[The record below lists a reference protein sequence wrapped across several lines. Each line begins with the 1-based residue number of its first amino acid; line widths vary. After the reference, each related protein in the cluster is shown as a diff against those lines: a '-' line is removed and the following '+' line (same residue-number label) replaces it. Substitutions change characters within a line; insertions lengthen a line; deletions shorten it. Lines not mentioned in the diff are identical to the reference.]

1 MVELFEDKER
11 VNIEYAKNH
20 HNTYTFY
27 DESDLREMSGVR
39 NILNKWFANYPSS
52 EQIELKRRFKTEFDS
67 AFYELFLHELFLKQ
81 GYKLHVHPILPNTTK
96 RPDFLVSK
104 GDFEFY
110 LEAKVA
116 TDISNEEQSIKN
128 KCNTVYDG
136 LNKINSPNFWLMPE
150 EEIIFKSNRQ
160 PGLKKAIKD
169 IEKQLGLFDVDEV
182 TRAFDDSEYLYL
194 PKIMYEDS
202 DLKMLF
208 SIVPKPSNKRN
219 ELNSRPIASKPI
231 FSFLGGSEE
240 SIKSAI
246 KEKVSRY
253 GNVDKPYIIAINS
266 LSIKGTDNHDVY
278 NALFGYGNLP
288 LNQNMNRKAIK
299 ENDGMFIGF
308 NGWQNT
314 RVSAVLIT
322 TVFTS
327 NLNNAKH
334 WLVKHPMAKNEIDL
348 EKLDLSFIT
357 LDEDKTIDNIQKQIK
372 DILKITNDY
381 LNL

>member
-1 MVELFEDKER
+1 MLKLFEDKER
-11 VNIEYAKNH
+11 NNLEYAKNH
-20 HNTYTFY
+20 HNTYIFY
-27 DESDLREMSGVR
+27 DESGLREMSGVR
-39 NILNKWFANYPSS
+39 NILNEWFDSYPSS
-52 EQIELKRRFKTEFDS
+52 EKIELKRRFKKEFDS

-81 GYKLHVHPILPNTTK
+81 GFKLQVHPMLPDTTK

-116 TDISNEEQSIKN
+116 TDISNEEQSKKN

-160 PGLKKAIKD
+160 PSLKKAIKD
-169 IEKQLGLFDVDEV
+169 IEKQLELFDVDEV
-182 TRAFDDSEYLYL
+182 TSAFESSNYLIL

-202 DLKMLF
+202 DLEIFF
-208 SIVPKPSNKRN
+208 SIVPKPLNKRN

-278 NALFGYGNLP
+278 NALLGYGNLP
-288 LNQNMNRKAIK
+288 FNQSMNRKAIK

-308 NGWQNT
+308 NGWHNT

-322 TVFTS
+322 TIYPS
-327 NLNNAKH
+327 NLNCVYH
-334 WLVKHPMAKNEIDL
+334 WLVKHPMAKNELDL
-348 EKLDLSFIT
+348 KKLDLSFIT
-357 LDEDKTIDNIQKQIK
+357 LDEYRTIDNIQKQIK
-372 DILKITNDY
+372 DILNVTDDY